1 MLIEI
6 DAPGHED
13 NDAAPAAPAQEQT
26 PAQPAAVPNN
36 RSSWRIFQF
45 KLPDIGEGIAEGE
58 IVKWFVKRATQLMKM
73 IHY

>member
-26 PAQPAAVPNN
+26 PAQPVLYQQPKQLADFSNSNYQTSV
-36 RSSWRIFQF
+36 
-45 KLPDIGEGIAEGE
+45 KELPKAKSLNGSL
-58 IVKWFVKRATQLMKM
+58 KRATQLMKM

>member
-26 PAQPAAVPNN
+26 PAQPAAVPTT
-36 RSSWRIFQF
+36 SSSGFFQF

-58 IVKWFVKRATQLMKM
+58 IVKWFVKAGDQLMKM

>member
-26 PAQPAAVPNN
+26 PAQPAAVPTTEALADFSNSN
-36 RSSWRIFQF
+36 YQTSV
-45 KLPDIGEGIAEGE
+45 KELPKAKSLNGSL
-58 IVKWFVKRATQLMKM
+58 KRATQLMKM